1 MKVLLAAAILAVLI
15 TPTMAEDYLGNM
27 VKWERESRNLV
38 PKTKKRVPK
47 AESLVRRANALL
59 KGDPTCAAMLKA
71 SKLLDKAQYIY
82 IDAKEFGGDVRN
94 TGRRVSWLEDI
105 SKAGKCRRDK
115 ASDDGKNSL
124 FAFKFPGTIAGE
136 CQTSPTNSSKKCQ
149 DF

>member
-1 MKVLLAAAILAVLI
+1 MKARLVAAILVALV
-15 TPTMAEDYLGNM
+15 TPTMAEDALGNM

-38 PKTKKRVPK
+38 PKTKKPVPA

-82 IDAKEFGGDVRN
+82 IDAREFGGDVRN

-105 SKAGKCRRDK
+105 SKAGKCRKDK
-115 ASDDGKNSL
+115 ASDD
-124 FAFKFPGTIAGE
+124 
-136 CQTSPTNSSKKCQ
+136 
-149 DF
+149 

>member
-15 TPTMAEDYLGNM
+15 TPTMAEDDLGNM

-38 PKTKKRVPK
+38 PKTKKPVPK
-47 AESLVRRANALL
+47 AEALVPRANALL

-105 SKAGKCRRDK
+105 SKAGKCRR
-115 ASDDGKNSL
+115 SSWLENLVNEGKCRH
-124 FAFKFPGTIAGE
+124 G
-136 CQTSPTNSSKKCQ
+136 
-149 DF
+149 